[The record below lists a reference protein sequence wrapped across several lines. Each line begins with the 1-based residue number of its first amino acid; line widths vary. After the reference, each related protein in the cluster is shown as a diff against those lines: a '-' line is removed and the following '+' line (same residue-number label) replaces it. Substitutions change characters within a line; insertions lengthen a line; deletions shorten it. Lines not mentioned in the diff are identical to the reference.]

1 MFNRAIA
8 FVRSLLAAFVARF
21 LVVNIDRTV
30 GSLESLAARLDR
42 AADQQRARFE
52 REMDAAAA
60 AYERAI
66 AANREG
72 ARAMRVRDRVR
83 DLIA

>member
-30 GSLESLAARLDR
+30 ASLESLADRLDR